1 MPPTREELLAE
12 RRVEW
17 RIIATMPPEVY
28 RRFISEEDEAFVQMV
43 PINDISAPA
52 FAALIE
58 RIHRRIVES
67 PELQA
72 LLRLYWAREVW
83 GITPVQVH
91 PHLGGLRFVFE
102 FENGYGASVVR
113 SPLTSSPNTPY
124 EIALLHHGDLALDHP
139 SFGSPR
145 RGNTTEVGEMLRTI
159 QNLRSPGSLPPE
171 LGFTIPLNAYISLE
185 VANAAPFAVR
195 PTIQWEIHH
204 DGIQIV
210 PIPEPRGPKKDL
222 PAPEKALTDIARRFR
237 KIAEEVEKEEKED

>member
-28 RRFISEEDEAFVQMV
+28 RRFIGEEDEAFIRMA
-43 PINDISAPA
+43 PINDTSAPA
-52 FAALIE
+52 FGALIE

-124 EIALLHHGDLALDHP
+124 EIALLHHGDLALGETNP
-139 SFGSPR
+139 LNTPC
-145 RGNTTEVGEMLRTI
+145 RGNAAEIGEMLLTI
-159 QNLRSPGSLPPE
+159 QNLRPPGSGSPE
-171 LGFTIPLNAYISLE
+171 PVLTIPLNA
-185 VANAAPFAVR
+185 
-195 PTIQWEIHH
+195 H
-204 DGIQIV
+204 GKIV
-210 PIPEPRGPKKDL
+210 PVPEPGGPKKAL
-222 PAPEKALTDIARRFR
+222 PAPKAPEKETEKEMSDIARRFR
-237 KIAEEVEKEEKED
+237 KIAEETEKEGK